1 MKEPEPV
8 PAQTRL
14 AELCRALGHPVRV
27 AIVAHLL
34 AVDTCLCGQI
44 VDRFDLAQ
52 STVSQHL
59 KILKEAGL
67 VKGRIEAPRICY
79 CLDRRVVAEFRGLV
93 GRLAG
98 PAPDE

>member
-1 MKEPEPV
+1 MNDFEAGSAES
-8 PAQTRL
+8 RL

-27 AIVAHLL
+27 GIVAHLL
-34 AVDTCLCGQI
+34 AVDNCVCGQI
-44 VDRFDLAQ
+44 VDQFDLAQ

-67 VKGRIEAPRICY
+67 VKGRVEAPRICY
-79 CLDRRVVAEFRGLV
+79 CLDRRVVAEFQGLV

-98 PAPDE
+98 SAPKE